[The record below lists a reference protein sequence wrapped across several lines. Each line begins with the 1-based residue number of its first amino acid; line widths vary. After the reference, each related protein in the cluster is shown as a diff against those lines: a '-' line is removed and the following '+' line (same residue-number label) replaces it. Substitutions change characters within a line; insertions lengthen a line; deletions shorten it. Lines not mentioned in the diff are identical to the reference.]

1 MADTPVPRSNKNWLL
16 IKFRQWHSWGGVF
29 LSLFIMVVAVTGI
42 ILNHK
47 DFFLNKGE
55 KKEKSSGLLTSTTDF
70 ATVPVSFAKALELAR
85 GHFGDVPL
93 EKIELKD
100 ERGQLIYKVVR
111 GEGEEIRIDART
123 AEMSSKY
130 GISLSENGKTALN
143 WGKIIDD
150 LHTGKI
156 LGLFGQLT
164 VDFTSGVII
173 ALTLTGIYLWG
184 VPILLKRR
192 NALKRQNAATSQ
204 TQRPVAI
211 RERTPSEVQTTV
223 TP

>member
-1 MADTPVPRSNKNWLL
+1 MAETPVPRGNKNWLL
-16 IKFRQWHSWGGVF
+16 VKFRQWHSWGGVF
-29 LSLFIMVVAVTGI
+29 LSVFILVVAVTGI

-47 DFFLNKGE
+47 DFFLKGE
-55 KKEKSSGLLTSTTDF
+55 KKQGPSGSLTSTTDF
-70 ATVPVSFAKALELAR
+70 AALPVSFPRALELAR

-100 ERGQLIYKVVR
+100 EHGQLMYKVSR
-111 GEGEEIRIDART
+111 GEGEEIRIDAGT
-123 AEMSSKY
+123 GEMTTKY
-130 GISLSENGKTALN
+130 GMSLTETGKTTLN

-156 LGLFGQLT
+156 LGLFGKLT

-184 VPILLKRR
+184 MPMILKRR
-192 NALKRQNAATSQ
+192 NALRRQATA
-204 TQRPVAI
+204 TRPMPRSPLVH
-211 RERTPSEVQTTV
+211 ERTPVEVQ
-223 TP
+223 

>member
-1 MADTPVPRSNKNWLL
+1 MAETPVPRSNKNWLL
-16 IKFRQWHSWGGVF
+16 VKFRQWHSWGGLF
-29 LSLFIMVVAVTGI
+29 LSGFIMIVAVTGI

-47 DFFLNKGE
+47 DVFLGKTE
-55 KKEKSSGLLTSTTDF
+55 KHADLSGMLTSTMDF
-70 ATVPVSFAKALELAR
+70 STVPVSFSRALELAR

-111 GEGEEIRIDART
+111 GEGEEIRIDAQT
-123 AEMSSKY
+123 GEMTSKY
-130 GISLSENGKTALN
+130 GMSLSSTGKTNLN

-156 LGLFGQLT
+156 MGLFGKLT

-184 VPILLKRR
+184 VPMLLKRR
-192 NALKRQNAATSQ
+192 NALKRQNAAAAQ
-204 TQRPVAI
+204 IQRPVVA
-211 RERTPSEVQTTV
+211 RERTPVEVS
-223 TP
+223 

>member
-1 MADTPVPRSNKNWLL
+1 MTDKPASRSNKNWLL
-16 IKFRQWHSWGGVF
+16 VQFRQWHSWGGLF
-29 LSLFIMVVAVTGI
+29 LSVFIMIVSVTGI

-47 DFFLNKGE
+47 DLFLYGGE
-55 KKEKSSGLLTSTTDF
+55 KQEKTVGLLTSSTDF
-70 ATVPVSFAKALELAR
+70 ANIPISFSQALKLAR

-100 ERGQLIYKVVR
+100 ERGHLVYKIVR
-111 GEGEEIRIDART
+111 GEGDEVRIDSST
-123 AEMSSKY
+123 GEMTSKY
-130 GISLSENGKTALN
+130 GMSLSSGGKANLN

-156 LGLFGQLT
+156 LGLFGKLT

-184 VPILLKRR
+184 VPLLLKRR
-192 NALKRQNAATSQ
+192 NARRRQMTS
-204 TQRPVAI
+204 
-211 RERTPSEVQTTV
+211 TTV
-223 TP
+223 PVVQRSARSTDQSLLEVKS

>member
-1 MADTPVPRSNKNWLL
+1 MADAPVPRSNKNWLL
-16 IKFRQWHSWGGVF
+16 VKFRQWHSWGGVF
-29 LSLFIMVVAVTGI
+29 LSVFILLVAVTGI

-55 KKEKSSGLLTSTTDF
+55 KKEHASGLLTSTTDF
-70 ATVPVSFAKALELAR
+70 GSIPVSFNQALELAR

-100 ERGQLIYKVVR
+100 ERGQLMYKVVR
-111 GEGEEIRIDART
+111 GEGDEIRIDAQT
-123 AEMSSKY
+123 AEVSTKY
-130 GISLSENGKTALN
+130 GMSLSETGTSTLN

-156 LGLFGQLT
+156 LGLFGKLT

-184 VPILLKRR
+184 VPMLLKRR
-192 NALKRQNAATSQ
+192 NALKRQNATALQ
-204 TQRPVAI
+204 TQRPIAI
-211 RERTPSEVQTTV
+211 REHAPAKVLSD
-223 TP
+223 